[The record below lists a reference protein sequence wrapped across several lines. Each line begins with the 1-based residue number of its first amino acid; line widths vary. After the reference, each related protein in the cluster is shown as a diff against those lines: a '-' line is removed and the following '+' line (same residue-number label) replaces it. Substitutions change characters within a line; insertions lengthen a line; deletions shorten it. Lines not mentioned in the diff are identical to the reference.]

1 MIPHSK
7 VVLDGDD
14 LDKVVSVLRTGQ
26 LAQGKIVSSLED
38 RIASF
43 VGVSHAAA
51 VSSGTAALHLCLL
64 SLDIGEGHEVILP
77 SYVCTAVLNAINYVR
92 ATPVLVDVDPDTY
105 NIKVENIKDVISDQT
120 KAIIVPHMFG
130 SPADVDA
137 IASLGITVIEDCA
150 HSVGAKLNGRY
161 TGSYGRL
168 SILSFYATKMVGA
181 GEGVMVLSNDPGLIE
196 QVRDLRDY
204 DERQSYS
211 LRYNYKLTDIQ
222 AALADSQVEKLPLFI
237 QQRLKIA
244 GIYNAGLEGLASRI
258 PECTE
263 RKGHVYYRYVI
274 PVDDSV
280 RFMEEMKKKGIECRK
295 PVFKPLHRYLKL
307 SGYPMTDYVWEKA
320 VSIPMY
326 PSLTEE
332 EAHAVVDTIKT
343 IL

>member
-14 LDKVVSVLRTGQ
+14 LDKVVTVLRSGQ

-38 RIASF
+38 KIASF
-43 VGVSHAAA
+43 IGVNHATA
-51 VSSGTAALHLCLL
+51 VSSGTAALHLSLL
-64 SLDIGEGHEVILP
+64 SLGVGEGHEVILP
-77 SYVCTAVLNAINYVR
+77 SYVCAAVLNAINYVG

-105 NIKVENIKDVISDQT
+105 NIKVENIKDAISHQT
-120 KAIIVPHMFG
+120 RAIIVPHMFG
-130 SPADVDA
+130 LPADVDA

-181 GEGVMVLSNDPGLIE
+181 GEGGMVLSNDPGLVEKI
-196 QVRDLRDY
+196 RDLRDY

-222 AALADSQVEKLPLFI
+222 AALAESQVDKLPSLI
-237 QQRLKIA
+237 QQRLKVA
-244 GIYNAGLEGLASRI
+244 GIYNAGLKGLTSRI
-258 PECTE
+258 PECTGE
-263 RKGHVYYRYVI
+263 KGHIYYRYVI
-274 PVDDSV
+274 PVDDSI
-280 RFMEEMKKKGIECRK
+280 RFIEEMRKKGIECRK

-326 PSLTEE
+326 PSLQED
-332 EAHAVVDTIKT
+332 EAHEIVDAIKT